1 MGQDL
6 FPNLPHIAVGKH
18 CVDQVLFMGA
28 VKAHAFKD
36 RAAVMGQLQDVSVFL
51 KNMKNYPPGNTGSCG
66 FNHSLRLFQ
75 RLDVEIS
82 DHVAGV

>member
-18 CVDQVLFMGA
+18 RVDQVLFMGA

-36 RAAVMGQLQDVSVFL
+36 RAAVMGQLQDVSGNGCRILGDDQQGLFMVFFI
-51 KNMKNYPPGNTGSCG
+51 KEKK
-66 FNHSLRLFQ
+66 
-75 RLDVEIS
+75 
-82 DHVAGV
+82 

>member
-18 CVDQVLFMGA
+18 RVDQVLFMGA

-36 RAAVMGQLQDVSVFL
+36 RAAVMGQLQDVS
-51 KNMKNYPPGNTGSCG
+51 GNGCRILG
-66 FNHSLRLFQ
+66 
-75 RLDVEIS
+75 D
-82 DHVAGV
+82 DHVVKILDIIVIAVAGISLENV